1 MGKET
6 GEKTVPSTRSWEGT
20 SAENSIWIQGIFPI
34 HEKAQNRTTT
44 PLIMLSSAITELG
57 ARASKS
63 DKKFRRY
70 RIVDEM
76 NSMTRR
82 ITSLEI
88 YKERRPL
95 AKYSMGVERLSKRVF
110 CKSLLVSN
118 AICSSAQR
126 LLVIALLA
134 TVFWNTVFFYARH
147 SDTPLLLPLQTSDQ
161 LVSSPLPVASL
172 LPEDTRKPS
181 LPIIAI
187 IGRTGAGKS
196 TFIKTLDG
204 LSIGTKEFTFY
215 KFNYA
220 SEYGTA
226 ALIIETPGLLDAN
239 LSDTD
244 IMRGIRT
251 TLDENR
257 LDNRNIHMIYPYYL
271 TLPKF
276 NDEAHKVYSQEL
288 IGLDITGRIALATTR
303 QCLSDP
309 VNIAVARCL
318 RIGDFAEV
326 AAWTV
331 TINIRDAPPEAS
343 SSQSS
348 YKIKASA

>member
-1 MGKET
+1 MDSRHISNTLEGPKSNHNSSNYALFSYY
-6 GEKTVPSTRSWEGT
+6 GIRRPS
-20 SAENSIWIQGIFPI
+20 IQERQKIPTL
-34 HEKAQNRTTT
+34 QNR
-44 PLIMLSSAITELG
+44 
-57 ARASKS
+57 
-63 DKKFRRY
+63 RRNEQH
-70 RIVDEM
+70 DQEDHE
-76 NSMTRR
+76 SGD
-82 ITSLEI
+82 L
-88 YKERRPL
+88 
-95 AKYSMGVERLSKRVF
+95 KREAPPGQIQHGSGEAF
-110 CKSLLVSN
+110 
-118 AICSSAQR
+118 QT

-161 LVSSPLPVASL
+161 LVSSPLPVPSL

-204 LSIGTKEFTFY
+204 LSIGKAPASYSLSLETENASDTMEFTFY

-220 SEYGTA
+220 SKYGTA
-226 ALIIETPGLLDAN
+226 AWIIETPGLLDAN

-276 NDEAHKVYSQEL
+276 NDEAHKFCYFQGL
-288 IGLDITGRIALATTR
+288 IGLDITGRIALVTTR

-331 TINIRDAPPEAS
+331 PINIRDAPPEAS